1 MMKAVIFDLNGVFLG
16 GDLLSTRFEQDF
28 SVKAGDFISAL
39 KEIMPI
45 VRKPKAPSCF
55 SLFKPYLKKWGLKFN
70 KPEFFQYWFS
80 GEHPVIELITYARGL
95 KKRKIRVFI
104 LSNNFKERTKYYRKH
119 FPDIFAAVDKA
130 YFSWETGFVKPDEKS
145 FRFILQENELK
156 PEECAY
162 FDNDEEN
169 VVVAKRIGIRAFL
182 YNGFEE
188 TKQFLEIMMNN

>member
-1 MMKAVIFDLNGVFLG
+1 MKAVIFDLNGVFLG
-16 GDLLSTRFEQDF
+16 GELLSNRFQRDF
-28 SVKAGDFISAL
+28 AVDAKEFIKAL

-70 KPEFFQYWFS
+70 KPEFFRYWFS
-80 GEHPVIELITYARGL
+80 GEHPVIELITYVRGL

-119 FPDIFAAVDKA
+119 FPDIFAAVDKT

-162 FDNDEEN
+162 FDDDGEN
-169 VVVAKRIGIRAFL
+169 VVIAKRIGIGAFL

-188 TKQFLEIMMNN
+188 TKQLLEIMMND